1 MSFKQIVLDVSQ
13 KVNGAFAK
21 VGEMTVHVPLLAD
34 CMAFI
39 NAEQKKDEK
48 GQLVEEEGLPVY
60 TDDRANWLQGAI
72 LAMVKAQA
80 RNKLV
85 PKTATVKD
93 GLKIAETWEELTA
106 EGVRDGAGL
115 AIARECKAAF
125 GEWLAKQGLSE
136 KASATLNI
144 LFGNRDALMLQ
155 TNGIKGKTKARVESF
170 AESLEPE
177 ILEKFTRPITRVLE
191 ACEPTPEDAEAEF

>member
-1 MSFKQIVLDVSQ
+1 MSFTKVVLDVSK
-13 KVNGAFAK
+13 KVSGAFKK

-39 NAEQKKDEK
+39 TSEQKKDEK
-48 GQLVEEEGLPVY
+48 GVPMFEEGIPVY
-60 TDDRANWLQGAI
+60 EDDKANWLQGAI

-80 RNKLV
+80 RNKLT
-85 PKTATVKD
+85 PGTSTVKD

-136 KASATLNI
+136 KAAATLNI
-144 LFGNRDALMLQ
+144 LFGNRDALLLQ
-155 TNGIKGKTKARVESF
+155 SNTTKDKVKARVEAF
-170 AESLEPE
+170 AESLEADV
-177 ILEKFTRPITRVLE
+177 LEKFTRPITKVLE
-191 ACEPTPEDAEAEF
+191 ACEPVTADAEAEF